1 MLNRK
6 FSEELEEANNYLA
19 GVGWGKHSISLS
31 TEITSN
37 PVQNV
42 YHQKTD
48 NKL

>member
-6 FSEELEEANNYLA
+6 FSEELEEVNNYL
-19 GVGWGKHSISLS
+19 GKNKHSISLL

-42 YHQKTD
+42 YHQRTD